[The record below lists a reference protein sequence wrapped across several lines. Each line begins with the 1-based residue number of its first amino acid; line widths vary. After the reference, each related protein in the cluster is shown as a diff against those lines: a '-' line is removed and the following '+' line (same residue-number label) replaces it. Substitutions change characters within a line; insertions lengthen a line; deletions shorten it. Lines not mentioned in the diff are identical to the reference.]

1 MLVKFKNDIQLEC
14 LSAVYVTNDSLP
26 YIKIDLNVSDLSPIK
41 SLLDEADFSNVKIYT
56 EENGLFI
63 GEYNGFTQ
71 HDFSASVLG
80 NFTMDATIILKQE
93 SLQSKVDSIEQAM
106 NATTIRINDLENANK
121 IDVEDMTLNEY
132 KDYKQDLNKQALY
145 EFLAKSS
152 ITYNDKE
159 YGVSE
164 EDQNEMA
171 MNMIIYQLYQKLG
184 IPSILEWYAKKE
196 QCSTFTEEEF
206 TTLIVKMKSFVY
218 PYIQYCQAIKAQIYA
233 CETKDGVSNISFDYN
248 TYVPPITNIST
259 EKDANKENVT
269 IEDK

>member
-1 MLVKFKNDIQLEC
+1 MLVKFKNDMQLEC

-26 YIKIDLNVSDLSPIK
+26 YIKIDLNVSDLSSIK
-41 SLLDEADFSNVKIYT
+41 SLLAEADSSNIKIYT

-132 KDYKQDLNKQALY
+132 KDYKQDLNKQALS

-184 IPSILEWYAKKE
+184 IPSI
-196 QCSTFTEEEF
+196 
-206 TTLIVKMKSFVY
+206 IVKMKSFVY

-259 EKDANKENVT
+259 GKDANKEDAT

>member
-1 MLVKFKNDIQLEC
+1 
-14 LSAVYVTNDSLP
+14 
-26 YIKIDLNVSDLSPIK
+26 
-41 SLLDEADFSNVKIYT
+41 
-56 EENGLFI
+56 
-63 GEYNGFTQ
+63 
-71 HDFSASVLG
+71 
-80 NFTMDATIILKQE
+80 MDATIILKQE

-106 NATTIRINDLENANK
+106 NATTIRINDLENVNK
-121 IDVEDMTLNEY
+121 IDVDDMTLNEY
-132 KDYKQDLNKQALY
+132 KDYKQDLNKQALS

-184 IPSILEWYAKKE
+184 IPSILEWHAKKE

-233 CETKDGVSNISFDYN
+233 CETKDGVSNISFDCIFVSK
-248 TYVPPITNIST
+248 TVPLSIVLATLLFINLLINISELVRIKSIELSNVFACNSHNNRPSLSIGFIIILRLLTYAINLYHFPIFHRYIYLSPYT
-259 EKDANKENVT
+259 EL
-269 IEDK
+269 